1 MILTFSHDLIV
12 NLMVLVIEI
21 LFRRLIFM

>member
-1 MILTFSHDLIV
+1 MIV